1 MARILLAILV
11 LIPLWTANGA
21 ERFPPPEFKEGHQLP
36 TTTTPPA
43 RDAVLAYADV
53 AVLAAALGLAAWL
66 VLRRRSRRAVFVLMV
81 FSLLYFGFYRRGCIC
96 PIGAI
101 QNVALAV
108 FDSSY
113 AIPIT
118 VLAFFLLPLVFAL
131 LFGRVFCS
139 SVCPLGAA
147 QDLVLFRPLK
157 VPAWLAQ
164 ALGLLPYVYLG
175 LAVLLAAGGSSF
187 IICQYDPFVPFFR
200 MSGSIHMLI
209 LGAAFLVLGM
219 FVGRAYC
226 RFLCPYGALLNLA
239 SRLSRWRVTITPD
252 ECIKCRLCEE
262 ACPFDAIRKPTPAGV
277 FRRTE
282 GRMLLGGLILLLPV
296 LMAAVGWLGG
306 MSGGALAR
314 TNGTLRVAELVRL
327 DARTP
332 QGDPVDEV
340 TAFRRTGRLD
350 AELFQEAE
358 SVRRSYGRGGWL
370 FGGWVG
376 LVIGLKLIGLS
387 VRRTRIDYEAERGSC
402 MACARCYAWCPQELR
417 RLKPE
422 AEKQ

>member
-1 MARILLAILV
+1 MARILLTILM
-11 LIPLWTANGA
+11 LAPLLAATGM
-21 ERFPPPEFKEGHQLP
+21 ERFPPPEFKAGHQLP
-36 TTTTPPA
+36 ETATPPA
-43 RDAVLAYADV
+43 REALRAYIDV

-66 VLRRRSRRAVFVLMV
+66 VLRRRSRRGVFVLMV
-81 FSLLYFGFYRRGCIC
+81 FSLLYFGFYRRGCVC

-101 QNVALAV
+101 QNVTLAV

-113 AIPIT
+113 SIPIT
-118 VLAFFLLPLVFAL
+118 VLAFFLLPLAFAL

-157 VPAWLAQ
+157 VPAWLGH

-175 LAVLLAAGGSSF
+175 LAVLLAACGSSF

-200 MSGSIHMLI
+200 MSGSLHMLI
-209 LGAAFLVLGM
+209 LGGAFLVLGM

-252 ECIKCRLCEE
+252 ECVKCRLCED

-277 FRRTE
+277 FGRTE
-282 GRMLLGGLILLLPV
+282 GRMLLGGLILLLPA
-296 LMAAVGWLGG
+296 LMAAVGCLGN
-306 MSGGALAR
+306 MSGSALSR
-314 TNGTLRVAELVRL
+314 TNRTIQVAELVRL

-340 TAFRRTGRLD
+340 VAFRRTGRLD

-358 SVRRSYGRGGWL
+358 SLRRSYERGGWL

-376 LVIGLKLIGLS
+376 LVIAMKLIGLS
-387 VRRTRIDYEAERGSC
+387 IRRTRIDYEAERGSC
-402 MACARCYAWCPQELR
+402 MACARCYRWCPQEL
-417 RLKPE
+417 
-422 AEKQ
+422 

>member
-1 MARILLAILV
+1 MTRILLTILV
-11 LIPLWTANGA
+11 LIPLWTASGA

-36 TTTTPPA
+36 ETTTPPA
-43 RDAVLAYADV
+43 REAVLAYVDV

-66 VLRRRSRRAVFVLMV
+66 VLRRRSRRAVFVLIV

-96 PIGAI
+96 PIGSI

-108 FDSSY
+108 FDTSY

-131 LFGRVFCS
+131 VFGRVFCS

-157 VPAWLAQ
+157 VPTWLAQ

-209 LGAAFLVLGM
+209 MGGAFLVLGM

-277 FRRTE
+277 FGRAE
-282 GRMLLGGLILLLPV
+282 GKALLGGLILLLPV
-296 LMAAVGWLGG
+296 LIAAAGWLGN
-306 MSGGALAR
+306 MSGTALAR
-314 TNGTLRVAELVRL
+314 SNTTIRIAELVRQ
-327 DARTP
+327 DAQRTH
-332 QGDPVDEV
+332 GDPVNEV
-340 TAFRRTGRLD
+340 VAFRKTGRPD
-350 AELFQEAE
+350 AELFQEAD
-358 SVRRSYGRGGWL
+358 SIRRSYMRGGWL

-387 VRRTRIDYEAERGSC
+387 IRRTRTDYEAERGSC
-402 MACARCYAWCPQELR
+402 MACARCYAWCPQEHQ
-417 RLKPE
+417 RLKP
-422 AEKQ
+422 AVEKQ